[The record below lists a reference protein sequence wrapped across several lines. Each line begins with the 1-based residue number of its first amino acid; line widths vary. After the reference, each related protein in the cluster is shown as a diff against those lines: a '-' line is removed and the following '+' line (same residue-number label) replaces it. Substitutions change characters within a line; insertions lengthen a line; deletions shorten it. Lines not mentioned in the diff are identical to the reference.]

1 MKVLGFVIAL
11 ALASPVVGQALAVP
25 VPAKSFQPMGS
36 VRLAKLVVNL
46 NRGDRIGSFGSG
58 LCLLPE
64 ELTWRSGKQEL
75 RDEEFE
81 SVFRD
86 EMKREGFT
94 VPGDPGRLFEDQ
106 NGNSVDMLVGAAIN
120 RIDMKACFP
129 TFLVP
134 FSGDDLSRGSAS
146 VDVEWQI
153 YSPLERKVVATLKV
167 TGSAQWSKSRSGGAY
182 LLEQQAFADAVQQ
195 LARSAEFR
203 QSFSAATAD
212 GSVART
218 PPPNLVPLQIRT
230 LPPATV
236 KLDDVVT
243 STVLVF
249 AGGGHGS
256 GFLVS
261 PEGYVLTNH
270 HVVGSASYVKV
281 RWSDRS
287 EVLGEVVRTDAARDV
302 ALIKTDARG
311 RRPLPLRGTPVA
323 VGEEIYAVGAPAD
336 QQFQGSVTRGIV
348 SAKRVYEGFNFIQSD
363 VGVTHG
369 NSGGPI
375 VDAKGQ
381 VVGLTDIGFEGAPM
395 LNLFIPIDEALSFLG
410 LQIAPASLPA
420 PASIRPKR

>member
-36 VRLAKLVVNL
+36 VKLSKVVVNIR
-46 NRGDRIGSFGSG
+46 RGDRIGYEKSSG
-58 LCLLPE
+58 ICLIPHEVLWRTGQVEIEDRDLEGIFREQVKRAGFRTPGGVD
-64 ELTWRSGKQEL
+64 EL
-75 RDEEFE
+75 FE
-81 SVFRD
+81 SN
-86 EMKREGFT
+86 
-94 VPGDPGRLFEDQ
+94 EDD
-106 NGNSVDMLVGAAIN
+106 SVDLLVGASVN
-120 RIDMKACFP
+120 RIDMNVCYP
-129 TFLVP
+129 RTE
-134 FSGDDLSRGSAS
+134 DLEKSRGTAS
-146 VDVEWQI
+146 IDVEWQI
-153 YSPLERKVVATLKV
+153 YSQLERRVIGRLKITGVANRREAV
-167 TGSAQWSKSRSGGAY
+167 GGGRFG
-182 LLEQQAFADAVQQ
+182 LVKDAFADAVRQLVQ
-195 LARSAEFR
+195 GPQFTDVIAKPRADLSLARSAPVALVALTIENDAR
-203 QSFSAATAD
+203 PTRSLTEVVSSTA
-212 GSVART
+212 
-218 PPPNLVPLQIRT
+218 
-230 LPPATV
+230 
-236 KLDDVVT
+236 
-243 STVLVF
+243 LVF

-256 GFLVS
+256 GVLIS
-261 PEGYVLTNH
+261 ADGYVLTNH

-336 QQFQGSVTRGIV
+336 QQFQGTVTRGIV
-348 SAKRVYEGFNFIQSD
+348 SAKRVFEGFNFIQSD